1 MRWNRYH
8 NQRERILQKLREK
21 RAAIVA
27 AGGAVLEELRR
38 KERERRAAYRAK
50 YPDRVRKQER
60 DQMAKHGTPFRTHLC
75 SKARLRGRKSGLE
88 ATITAADLEWPTHCP
103 VLGIELD
110 YPARSGM
117 RKNRAV
123 QANWPSLDR
132 LDNTKG
138 YVPGNVF
145 VISFRANTLKNSATH
160 EEIMKIGNYLGG
172 ALRSA
177 TTER

>member
-27 AGGAVLEELRR
+27 AGGAALEELRR

-60 DQMAKHGTPFRTHLC
+60 DQMAKHGVPFRTHLC
-75 SKARLRGRKSGLE
+75 ARARLRGRKNGLE
-88 ATITAADLEWPTHCP
+88 ATIMAADLEWPTHCP

-110 YPARSGM
+110 YPVRSGM
-117 RKNRAV
+117 RKNRVV

-132 LDNTKG
+132 FDNAMG
-138 YVPGNVF
+138 YVRGNVF
-145 VISFRANTLKNSATH
+145 VISYRANTLKNSAKL
-160 EEIMKIGNYLGG
+160 EEIEAIVNYMKDRLSV
-172 ALRSA
+172 R
-177 TTER
+177 